1 MVVGVREREVEA
13 SGDSIDHQV
22 ALDVAPLAHVALELV
37 NRLLVLEDL
46 REHLREQ
53 LGQQR
58 VGL

>member
-37 NRLLVLEDL
+37 DRLLVLEDL
-46 REHLREQ
+46 REHL
-53 LGQQR
+53 
-58 VGL
+58 